1 MLRSDG
7 TLVLS
12 AECFDWRMLLDLPT
26 DITFD
31 LQRFSAESEGRTEE
45 ATEHQ
50 KRKAREEGQVGL
62 SKDLPS
68 ALVTLFG
75 FITVYAMGRYFF
87 ETLTELLTNTL
98 TNCSHF
104 ALNDVSIYKDLMI
117 TPALKLFIPVAI
129 VTMIVSL
136 ISNYGQIGFKFT
148 PKSIKPNLKKLIPD
162 VIKFFKERV
171 FSPQAAFNLMK
182 SIVKIIII
190 GAMSFLTVKGC
201 WEQIMALSQE
211 DSSLNAFLFIC
222 KMLFDLILRTS
233 IIMALFSIV
242 DVFFTRK
249 QQREKLKM
257 TKQQVKQE
265 WKDIEGDPE
274 VKARLNQMYQ
284 QLMTQSKQLNNVKDA
299 DVVVTNPTHFA
310 VALKRDTRIADAPIV
325 VAKGEDAFAQKIK
338 QVARENNIF
347 TYENVPLARKLYAD
361 VKINEIVPEELFV
374 FVVTAYQLAEKYN
387 QEHGKESVLK
397 PRRETVNI

>member
-1 MLRSDG
+1 
-7 TLVLS
+7 
-12 AECFDWRMLLDLPT
+12 
-26 DITFD
+26 
-31 LQRFSAESEGRTEE
+31 
-45 ATEHQ
+45 
-50 KRKAREEGQVGL
+50 
-62 SKDLPS
+62 
-68 ALVTLFG
+68 
-75 FITVYAMGRYFF
+75 
-87 ETLTELLTNTL
+87 
-98 TNCSHF
+98 
-104 ALNDVSIYKDLMI
+104 MI

-190 GAMSFLTVKGC
+190 GAMAFLTVKGC
-201 WEQIMALSQE
+201 WDQIMALSQE

-310 VALKRDTRIADAPIV
+310 VALKYDTTVAESPILN
-325 VAKGEDAFAQKIK
+325 AKGEDNMAQTIK
-338 QVARENNIF
+338 RLARENDIPIVENRPVARELYTNVEVGDIIPDKYFNI
-347 TYENVPLARKLYAD
+347 LAVIYSHL
-361 VKINEIVPEELFV
+361 
-374 FVVTAYQLAEKYN
+374 EKFKN
-387 QEHGKESVLK
+387 KK
-397 PRRETVNI
+397 